1 MPFNQLSLFI
11 IYFSVFSLPLQVV
24 GRGVLSV
31 AENQSI
37 KNNKLCET
45 NPISGTPK
53 MNLTHYSTNRYDNNS
68 GLLTMQKRSQTNPI
82 LSASGGLVRRLVRR
96 SLGGDGSLGDGGFK
110 RNLAK
115 LGYHE

>member
-82 LSASGGLVRRLVRR
+82 LSASGGLARLWRVYPLLR
-96 SLGGDGSLGDGGFK
+96 LAGKPNFK

>member
-68 GLLTMQKRSQTNPI
+68 SLLTMQKRSQTNPI
-82 LSASGGLVRRLVRR
+82 LSVVVPMAFIGTKVDLSVTLQKWGITTKH
-96 SLGGDGSLGDGGFK
+96 S
-110 RNLAK
+110 
-115 LGYHE
+115 